1 MSGHTHEIQA
11 TQKGAERA
19 FAFGIALNL
28 GFAATEAGFGFIA
41 GSLALLADAAHNL
54 SDVLGLVLAWG
65 AALLSQRQPSPRFT
79 YGMRNSSIWAA
90 MLNALLLLVVC
101 GAMAWEAIQRFAEP
115 KPVQSM
121 TVIAVAAVGVVINT
135 ATALAFAKG
144 KRHDLNVRGAYLH
157 MAADAAV
164 SLGVVLAG
172 LLIMATGWLWVDPV
186 VTCAIVVVIVLGT
199 WGLLRDSVTLA
210 LSAVPARIDPAAVR
224 SWLEEL
230 PGVTEVHDLHIWAMS
245 TSEVALTAHLVMPE
259 AQVSDQ
265 FYEQVAHELEHRF
278 GIHHATLQLE
288 RGDMRNPCRLSPEH
302 VV

>member
-1 MSGHTHEIQA
+1 MSVHTHEHRSA
-11 TQKGAERA
+11 QKGAERA

-28 GFAATEAGFGFIA
+28 GFAATEAGFGFIS

-65 AALLSQRQPSPRFT
+65 AALLSQRRPSPRFT

-121 TVIAVAAVGVVINT
+121 TVIAVAAAGVVINT
-135 ATALAFAKG
+135 ATALVFAKG
-144 KRHDLNVRGAYLH
+144 KRHDLNVRGAFLH

-164 SLGVVLAG
+164 SLGVALSG

-210 LSAVPARIDPAAVR
+210 LSAVPSRIDPAAVR

-265 FYEQVAHELEHRF
+265 FYEQVAHELDQRF

>member
-1 MSGHTHEIQA
+1 MSGHTHGSPA
-11 TQKGAERA
+11 SQKGAERA
-19 FAFGIALNL
+19 FAFGIVLNL

-121 TVIAVAAVGVVINT
+121 TVIVVAAVGVVINT

-144 KRHDLNVRGAYLH
+144 RRHDLNVRGAFLH

-164 SLGVVLAG
+164 SLGVALSG
-172 LLIMATGWLWVDPV
+172 LLIMATGWLWIDPI
-186 VTCAIVVVIVLGT
+186 VTCAIVVVIVFGT

-210 LSAVPARIDPAAVR
+210 LSAVPSRIDPFAVR

-230 PGVTEVHDLHIWAMS
+230 PGVTQVHDLHIWAMS

-259 AQVSDQ
+259 TQVSDQ
-265 FYEQVAHELEHRF
+265 FYEQVAHELDQRF

>member
-1 MSGHTHEIQA
+1 MSGHIHEKQA
-11 TQKGAERA
+11 TENSAERA
-19 FAFGIALNL
+19 FAFGIVLNL
-28 GFAATEAGFGFIA
+28 GFAATEAAFGFMA

-65 AALLSQRQPSPRFT
+65 AALLSQRRPSPRFT

-101 GAMAWEAIQRFAEP
+101 GAMALEAIQRFAEP

-121 TVIAVAAVGVVINT
+121 TVIVVAAIGVVINT

-144 KRHDLNVRGAYLH
+144 QRHDLNVRGAFLH

-164 SLGVVLAG
+164 SVGVVLSG
-172 LLIMATGWLWVDPV
+172 LLIMTTGWLWIDPTA
-186 VTCAIVVVIVLGT
+186 TCAVVVVIVIGT
-199 WGLLRDSVTLA
+199 WGLLRDSISLA
-210 LSAVPARIDPAAVR
+210 LSAVPSRIDPIAVR
-224 SWLEEL
+224 TWLEKL

-259 AQVSDQ
+259 TQVSDQ
-265 FYEQVAHELEHRF
+265 FYEEVAHKLDRRF
-278 GIHHATLQLE
+278 GIHHATLQIE